1 MVSERIVRA
10 IYIKDKSH
18 TSPWRTLPEVQPDY
32 WITSQRR
39 LIRRLVDRCTLCRRF
54 TAKAAS
60 PLMATMPAA
69 RLQVF
74 QPPFA
79 CTGVYYFGPIEVKL
93 FRRFVKR
100 LGCLFTCLTTRA
112 VHLEMAYAL
121 DADCFICAYENFRV
135 ARATPK
141 FIHCDNGT
149 NFKGGQSWQRR
160 WSVLIIRKCTFIW
173 LSLAWSGALT
183 HLRTPRILV
192 EAGSGS

>member
-10 IYIKDKSH
+10 IHIKDKSH

-32 WITSQRR
+32 WITSPRR

-135 ARATPK
+135 AR
-141 FIHCDNGT
+141 GT
-149 NFKGGQSWQRR
+149 RSSSTVTTGPTSKEDRVSWRRR
-160 WSVLIIRKCTFIW
+160 WSALIIRKYTIIL
-173 LSLAWSGALT
+173 LSLAWSGAST
-183 HLRTPRILV
+183 HLLPRISV